1 MALKNEILEILEN
14 NRTKDV
20 SGQELAER
28 LRVTRAAVWKAVKV
42 LKADGHSIEAVRNRG
57 YRLND
62 ESDIISRE
70 GIKSELKHSCDVM
83 VYRCVDSTN
92 TTAKLAAVGGAPAGT
107 VIIAEMQTG
116 GKGRRGRSF
125 YSPGEGGV
133 YFSVILKPAVSAEES
148 VFLTTAAAVAVSR
161 AIERLTGKNAQIK
174 WINDVYVDGRKCVGI
189 LTEAI
194 FDYESGG
201 VDSVIVGIGINVNV
215 SDFPEEIKDKAGN
228 IGKVSRNRL
237 IALCVDN
244 LMDIC
249 DDLPDIS
256 HLDEYRKR
264 CFILGRSITVVSRG
278 GKYEAKAESIDERGR
293 LVVVYDGGKTA
304 VLSNEEVSIS
314 LAKD

>member
-1 MALKNEILEILEN
+1 MALKNDILEILEN

-57 YRLND
+57 YRLSD

-133 YFSVILKPAVSAEES
+133 
-148 VFLTTAAAVAVSR
+148 
-161 AIERLTGKNAQIK
+161 
-174 WINDVYVDGRKCVGI
+174 
-189 LTEAI
+189 
-194 FDYESGG
+194 
-201 VDSVIVGIGINVNV
+201 
-215 SDFPEEIKDKAGN
+215 
-228 IGKVSRNRL
+228 
-237 IALCVDN
+237 
-244 LMDIC
+244 
-249 DDLPDIS
+249 
-256 HLDEYRKR
+256 
-264 CFILGRSITVVSRG
+264 
-278 GKYEAKAESIDERGR
+278 
-293 LVVVYDGGKTA
+293 
-304 VLSNEEVSIS
+304 
-314 LAKD
+314 

>member
-1 MALKNEILEILEN
+1 MALKNDILEILEN

-28 LRVTRAAVWKAVKV
+28 LNVTRAAVWKTVKA
-42 LKADGHSIEAVRNRG
+42 LKADGHSIEAVTNRG
-57 YRLND
+57 YRLKD
-62 ESDIISRE
+62 ESDVLSKE
-70 GIKSELKHSCDVM
+70 GIKSALKRSCDVR
-83 VYRCVDSTN
+83 VYPSVDSTN

-107 VIIAEMQTG
+107 VIAAEMQTG

-125 YSPGEGGV
+125 YSPGGGGV

-161 AIERLTGKNAQIK
+161 AIERLTGKDARIK

-201 VDSVIVGIGINVNV
+201 VESVIVGIGINVNV
-215 SDFPEEIKDKAGN
+215 GEFPEDIKHKAGN
-228 IGKVSRNRL
+228 IGKVSRSRL

-249 DDLPDIS
+249 DGFPDKS

-264 CFILGRSITVVSRG
+264 CFVLGRNVTVISRDG
-278 GKYEAKAESIDERGR
+278 EYEAKAESIDGQGR
-293 LVVVYDGGKTA
+293 LVVTYDCGKTA
-304 VLSNEEVSIS
+304 VLSNEEVSVRI
-314 LAKD
+314 KD